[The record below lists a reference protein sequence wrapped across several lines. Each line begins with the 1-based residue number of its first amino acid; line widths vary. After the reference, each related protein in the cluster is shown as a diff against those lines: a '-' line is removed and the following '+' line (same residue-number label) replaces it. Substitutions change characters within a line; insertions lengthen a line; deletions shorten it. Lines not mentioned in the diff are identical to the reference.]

1 MALLV
6 YKFSDYE
13 HTAEREQYR
22 SLCKQMKSY
31 YATRNEICIFIANY
45 NIYDCELDG
54 IIIKQDAIICV
65 EFKNY
70 GGKVTVTDNGNWK
83 LSDGTIIKGG
93 SKKSVYQ
100 QAKLNHIAIRQGFS
114 EGGIMP
120 SKMLKNIAALVVF
133 HQPIILDNHLSAKTQ
148 CWLHVADETS
158 FMEKVQDITS
168 KVTNL
173 TQDDMLLLID
183 RLALSR
189 EYLDENYSN
198 CEILDCSI
206 TDVNTNK
213 SDASKGS
220 SKENIVEVIP
230 KDDKC
235 NETNRH
241 LVDYVSRVIS
251 ALFKGETSKINVF
264 ELTDVKE
271 LFASKGIFLT
281 HQQLITVELEKA
293 KEKTNK
299 LSRFLCREVKAINE
313 HLVFW
318 EEGEEVFNQPNV
330 EQQAIVNNGPVQFR
344 KSKTVLPHW
353 LDKYLFVGMDAVYA
367 PEHSRYEYNL
377 DLDSEELKVYLG
389 TYFPRSYAELFCIA
403 DNLFHHVEFKKTLQ
417 EKSHISILDFGCGTG
432 GELIGLLTALTK
444 FISKTLAIE
453 ISVCD
458 GSELALEAL
467 KKIVSLCGENSRLCI
482 TLKTQKKVIVDTS
495 DLSVDDYGSN
505 FDFIL
510 CDKMACELLS
520 HKVIKSEVY
529 TKIAATLCPLLSDT
543 GIFILLDV
551 TTKDEHQKY
560 FYPQLMNR
568 ELNQYISHNP
578 DYATL
583 LPLSCGYNENCT
595 EFCFMQQTFVVS
607 HSHKTNDESRV
618 CYRIITTRKF
628 KNELLHGISNGT
640 CFVIHPYKYKQE
652 DYSSLCVK
660 GSLESTTIID
670 SFNLNY

>member
-22 SLCKQMKSY
+22 NLCKQMKSY
-31 YATRNEICIFIANY
+31 YATRDEICIFIANY

-93 SKKSVYQ
+93 SRKSVYQ
-100 QAKLNHIAIRQGFS
+100 QAKLNHIAVRQGFS

-120 SKMLKNIAALVVF
+120 AKMLKDIAALVVF
-133 HQPIILDNHLSAKTQ
+133 HQPIVLENLLSAKTQ
-148 CWLHVADETS
+148 CWLYVADETS

-168 KVTNL
+168 KATNL
-173 TQDDMLLLID
+173 THDDMLLLID

-198 CEILDCSI
+198 SEILDCSI
-206 TDVNTNK
+206 TDFEIDNFDSSIVP
-213 SDASKGS
+213 
-220 SKENIVEVIP
+220 SKEIIVETIANDT
-230 KDDKC
+230 KS
-235 NETNRH
+235 NETNKQ
-241 LVDYVSRVIS
+241 LVDHVSRIIS
-251 ALFKGETSKINVF
+251 ALFKGEASKIHVF
-264 ELTDVKE
+264 EFADVKE
-271 LFASKGIFLT
+271 LFASKGITLT

-293 KEKTNK
+293 KEKINK

-313 HLVFW
+313 RLVFW
-318 EEGEEVFNQPNV
+318 EEGEEVFNQSNE
-330 EQQAIVNNGPVQFR
+330 EQQVVVSNGAVQFR

-403 DNLFHHVEFKKTLQ
+403 DNLFHHAEFKRALQ
-417 EKSHISILDFGCGTG
+417 EKPHISILDFGCGTG

-444 FISKTLAIE
+444 FINKSLVID

-467 KKIVSLCGENSRLCI
+467 KKIVSLCEENSRHRI
-482 TLKTQKKVIVDTS
+482 TLKTQKKVFVDTS
-495 DLSVDDYGSN
+495 NLNVDDYGSY

-520 HKVIKSEVY
+520 HNVIKSEVY

-551 TTKDEHQKY
+551 TTKGEHQKY

-568 ELNQYISHNP
+568 ELNQYISCNS

-583 LPLSCGYNENCT
+583 LPLSCGCNENCT
-595 EFCFMQQTFVVS
+595 EYCFMQQTFMVS

-628 KNELLHGISNGT
+628 KNELLHGIPYGN
-640 CFVIHPYKYKQE
+640 CFVIHPNKYKQE
-652 DYSSLCVK
+652 DNSSLCVK